1 MSKKPRT
8 LWRLCRYL
16 WQHKWL
22 LLMALVLTIGSN
34 SFALVGPELSGK
46 AINAREGLRNLQLC
60 EAAHKSAQQGGKAV
74 KVK

>member
-22 LLMALVLTIGSN
+22 LLMALVL
-34 SFALVGPELSGK
+34 
-46 AINAREGLRNLQLC
+46 LC
-60 EAAHKSAQQGGKAV
+60 TGILNKFGGEDDGGV
-74 KVK
+74 VV